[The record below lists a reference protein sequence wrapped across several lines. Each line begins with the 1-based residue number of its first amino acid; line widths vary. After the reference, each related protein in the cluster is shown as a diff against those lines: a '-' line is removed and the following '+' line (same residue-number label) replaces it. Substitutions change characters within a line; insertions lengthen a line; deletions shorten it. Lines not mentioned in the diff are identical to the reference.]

1 MILKSSQQKMYKEM
15 HMKKTLLTVLMS
27 SSVIFLTACG
37 SDDNDLVFNG
47 PNNGIPVNNIQ
58 NPVVSTPIAYDK
70 TNMTSVAGQSVV
82 MTYKMLGVNGKEVQA
97 TSLVITPKTP
107 APAKG
112 WPIVVWAHGT
122 TGVADQCAP
131 SRNKLDVDIEGM
143 ITQLLNAG
151 YVVVAP
157 DYEGLG
163 EPSGNE
169 LHPFLNL
176 KSEAYSI
183 TDAVVAAR
191 NYLGVKVSNQWMAV
205 GHSQGGHA
213 ALGAAQYAGRANLD
227 YKGTVV
233 VAPASNLDTIFDF
246 GTQYAKTLPPADK
259 IGIYASLNTYGAL
272 IVAGMQ
278 SQPNPATYT
287 QVFQPE
293 AAITAADATTICA
306 PPLGGKFAAEMNA
319 VYLTNPSLTG
329 YLTQT
334 DFMKVPMVATFINK
348 TAQPLTVKVT
358 TPIRIYQGQLDTTV
372 PKVATDKL
380 IASARL
386 NGTVIEDKNY
396 QIGLWNHTT
405 AYTGNIPNIVN
416 DVKEMM
422 PTPTP

>member
-37 SDDNDLVFNG
+37 SGDGDSVFNG

-97 TSLVITPKTP
+97 TALVITPKTP

-143 ITQLLNAG
+143 ITQLLDAG

-191 NYLGVKVSNQWMAV
+191 NYLGAKVSNQWMAV

-213 ALGAAQYAGRANLD
+213 ALGAAQYASRANLD
-227 YKGTVV
+227 YKGAVV
-233 VAPASNLDTIFDF
+233 VAPASNLHTIFNTGKQLVTDLLPKDQVSTLASLNAYVALITAGMQGQSSPPTYAQVFETNAATIAAQAETVCSEPLGLDF
-246 GTQYAKTLPPADK
+246 GTKM
-259 IGIYASLNTYGAL
+259 G
-272 IVAGMQ
+272 
-278 SQPNPATYT
+278 
-287 QVFQPE
+287 
-293 AAITAADATTICA
+293 TAAVAT
-306 PPLGGKFAAEMNA
+306 N
-319 VYLTNPSLTG
+319 SLSG
-329 YLTQT
+329 YLTQS
-334 DFMKVPMVATFINK
+334 DFMQIPAISTFLN
-348 TAQPLTVKVT
+348 TTSQPLTVKVT
-358 TPIRIYQGQLDTTV
+358 TPVKIYQGGSDTTV
-372 PKVATDKL
+372 PANATADLVTNAKNL
-380 IASARL
+380 
-386 NGTVIEDKNY
+386 GTSNIVLEY
-396 QIGLWNHTT
+396 ELAWNHTT
-405 AYTGNIPNIVN
+405 AYTGNIPNIIA
-416 DVKEMM
+416 DVKSLM
-422 PTPTP
+422 PIQ